1 MKKEKIRLD
10 ELLVKNGLC
19 DSREKAQRIIGSGK
33 VKVEGLNQLLKP
45 STLVEKD
52 VSVQIEEVPRFVSR
66 GGEKLE
72 KAINEF
78 HINPQGLIFADIG
91 ASTGGF
97 TDCLIQRGAAKV
109 YAIDVGYGQ
118 LHEKIRC
125 HPQVVV
131 KEKINARYLTLE
143 TLGEKVD
150 GVTIDVSFISLRLIF
165 PSAASI
171 LKEDGLLIALI
182 KPQFEASRQ
191 EVKKGLVKE
200 KKVHEQVLEEVLTQ
214 AQKGGFSFQG
224 LTFSPIRGAK
234 GNIEFLGYW
243 RKGGSDLTNK
253 DLRSIINQVV
263 EEVHYNKGK

>member
-10 ELLVKNGLC
+10 ELLVKSGLC

-33 VKVEGLNQLLKP
+33 VKVEGLGQLLKS
-45 STLVEKD
+45 STLVEKNAFI
-52 VSVQIEEVPRFVSR
+52 QIEEPPRFVSR

-72 KAINEF
+72 KAITEF
-78 HINPQGLIFADIG
+78 QINPQGLVFADIG

-97 TDCLIQRGAAKV
+97 TDCLIQRGASKV

-118 LHEKIRC
+118 LHEKLRH

-131 KEKINARYLTLE
+131 KEKVNARYLDLSF
-143 TLGEKVD
+143 LGEKVD

-165 PSAASI
+165 SPAASI
-171 LKEDGLLIALI
+171 LKDDGLLIALI
-182 KPQFEASRQ
+182 KPQFEAGRQ
-191 EVKKGLVKE
+191 EVKKGVVKD
-200 KKVHEQVLEEVLTQ
+200 KKVHERVLEETLTQ
-214 AQKGGFSFQG
+214 AQEAGFSFQG

-243 RKGGSDLTNK
+243 VKRSSDLTNWS
-253 DLRSIINQVV
+253 LRSIINQVV
-263 EEVHYNKGK
+263 EEAHQSKGK

>member
-1 MKKEKIRLD
+1 MNKEKIRLD

-19 DSREKAQRIIGSGK
+19 DSREKAQRIIVSGK

-45 STLVEKD
+45 STLVKKS
-52 VSVQIEEVPRFVSR
+52 VSIQIEKPPRFVSR

-78 HINPQGLIFADIG
+78 GINPQGLVFADIG

-97 TDCLIQRGAAKV
+97 TDCLIQRGATKV

-118 LHEKIRC
+118 LHEKLRH

-131 KEKINARYLTLE
+131 KEKINARYLNSDI
-143 TLGEKVD
+143 LGTKVD

-165 PSAASI
+165 PPAASI

-182 KPQFEASRQ
+182 KPQFEAGRQ
-191 EVKKGLVKE
+191 EVRKGLVKD
-200 KKVHEQVLEEVLTQ
+200 KKVHERVLEETLTQ
-214 AQKGGFSFQG
+214 AQKAGFSFQG
-224 LTFSPIRGAK
+224 LTFSPIWGAK

-243 RKGGSDLTNK
+243 RKRSSDLTNK
-253 DLRSIINQVV
+253 DLRSIISQVV
-263 EEVHYNKGK
+263 EEAHQSKET